1 MKRMLWLGL
10 GMVLG
15 ALALGAVWA
24 STDGDLTL
32 RMFGVQHD
40 DGRVEVGLQQLGEDG
55 EWHDL
60 EAPQYRYIPVEPEV
74 GQRLYSSEVVV
85 PVETRTEAVA
95 REYGDYLHTS
105 GVDSAIGWTDY
116 FDRTIEE
123 GNKIPPI
130 LCIVDPEDG
139 GIGALC
145 AGLAEQYTG
154 HVEIFA
160 PATLAGLQAEIEAM
174 IGPEGGVETDD
185 GREAFGGWFATS
197 LETALAAIDA
207 EDAAEV
213 NLPGSYWIELVD
225 QHIADPDSLFCVI
238 SHGGP
243 EPQGYA
249 DLFWGL
255 AGEAAY
261 ALAGGLDLELRTG
274 AYLDI
279 DQQVEAARECIAEG
293 AAAVA
298 ITLSDPEKMQP
309 VVDEANEAGIPILS
323 FNSGS
328 EVASDVGSTLHFG
341 LDDRRAGELAGEAFN
356 DNEITGN
363 VLCIIHEPK
372 NIGLEARCE
381 GLESTYE
388 GEVEV
393 WQPTSQWD
401 LPFDLMDR
409 VEEGG
414 VDAVLSLSINS
425 AVDVTWIFG
434 RNDID
439 IPTAGFGFG
448 VGTASRIVD
457 GELLFTIIDHPEIQA
472 YTATALAHM
481 LDRFRIDPALYFQG
495 AAIEI
500 EPIVMGPEEAQAM
513 LDSLKE

>member
-1 MKRMLWLGL
+1 MKRVLWLGL

-24 STDGDLTL
+24 STDGDLTM

-40 DGRVEVGLQQLGEDG
+40 DGRIEVGLQQQGEDG
-55 EWHDL
+55 VWHDL
-60 EAPQYRYIPVEPEV
+60 EAAQFRYIPAEPEV
-74 GQRLYSSEVVV
+74 GERYYSSEVLV
-85 PVETRTEAVA
+85 PVETRTESVA
-95 REYGDYLHTS
+95 REYGDYLHAS
-105 GVDSAIGWTDY
+105 GVGSAIGFTGY

-123 GNKIPPI
+123 GNKTPPI
-130 LCIVDPEDG
+130 LCIVDPDDV

-145 AGLAEQYTG
+145 EGMAEQYTG
-154 HVEIFA
+154 HLEIFA

-174 IGPEGGVETDD
+174 IGPEGGAETDD
-185 GREAFGGWFATS
+185 GTEPFGGWFATS
-197 LETALAAIDA
+197 LETALAAIEA
-207 EDAAEV
+207 EEAAEV
-213 NLPGSYWIELVD
+213 SLPGSYWIELVD

-243 EPQGYA
+243 EPQGFG

-274 AYLDI
+274 AFSDI
-279 DQQVEAARECIAEG
+279 DQQVEAARQCIEED

-309 VVDEANEAGIPILS
+309 VVDEANAAGVPILS

-328 EVASDVGSTLHFG
+328 EVSSDVGTTLHFG
-341 LDDRRAGELAGEAFN
+341 LNDRRAGELAGEAFN
-356 DNEITGN
+356 NNEITGN

-381 GLESTYE
+381 GLESVYQ

-393 WQPTSQWD
+393 WKPTSQWN

-409 VEEGG
+409 VNEGG
-414 VDAVLSLSINS
+414 VDAVLSLSIDS
-425 AVDVTWIFG
+425 TVDVTWIFR
-434 RNDID
+434 RNDVD
-439 IPTAGFGFG
+439 IPAAGFGFG
-448 VGTASRIVD
+448 VGTASRIVN

-500 EPIVMGPEEAQAM
+500 EPIVMGPDEAQAM

>member
-1 MKRMLWLGL
+1 M
-10 GMVLG
+10 
-15 ALALGAVWA
+15 
-24 STDGDLTL
+24 
-32 RMFGVQHD
+32 
-40 DGRVEVGLQQLGEDG
+40 
-55 EWHDL
+55 
-60 EAPQYRYIPVEPEV
+60 
-74 GQRLYSSEVVV
+74 
-85 PVETRTEAVA
+85 
-95 REYGDYLHTS
+95 
-105 GVDSAIGWTDY
+105 
-116 FDRTIEE
+116 
-123 GNKIPPI
+123 
-130 LCIVDPEDG
+130 
-139 GIGALC
+139 
-145 AGLAEQYTG
+145 
-154 HVEIFA
+154 
-160 PATLAGLQAEIEAM
+160 
-174 IGPEGGVETDD
+174 
-185 GREAFGGWFATS
+185 
-197 LETALAAIDA
+197 
-207 EDAAEV
+207 
-213 NLPGSYWIELVD
+213 
-225 QHIADPDSLFCVI
+225 I

-457 GELLFTIIDHPEIQA
+457 PASCCSRSSTTL
-472 YTATALAHM
+472 
-481 LDRFRIDPALYFQG
+481 RFRPTPRL
-495 AAIEI
+495 
-500 EPIVMGPEEAQAM
+500 PW
-513 LDSLKE
+513 LTCSTDSGSIRLCTSRARRSRSNRS